1 MPNFSV
7 AALRAISIA
16 SSGVT
21 FTAVCSASS
30 TMSIHSS
37 PAALRA
43 IAAAS
48 SPVSHTGDCVS
59 SPIVS
64 PSCDQ
69 LTVAWRPLPSVT
81 VYTPSLSSIPAPV
94 SAGVKT
100 AVRPSPDTSQS
111 KNASIA
117 GVKPY
122 CPASACR
129 AAVLAS
135 TRSEKISP
143 AASAAAAPSSSTAAR
158 TKAIVFFIVHVL
170 SLVCV
175 SSMRSV
181 CPTRASSAPCRG

>member
-1 MPNFSV
+1 M
-7 AALRAISIA
+7 AIA

-37 PAALRA
+37 PAALRS

-48 SPVSHTGDCVS
+48 SPVSHTGDCVP

-69 LTVAWRPLPSVT
+69 LTVARLPLPSVT
-81 VYTPSLSSIPAPV
+81 VYTPSFSSTPAPV
-94 SAGVKT
+94 SAAGVKT
-100 AVRPSPDTSQS
+100 TVRPSPDTSQS

-135 TRSEKISP
+135 TLSEKISP
-143 AASAAAAPSSSTAAR
+143 AANAAAAPSSSTAAR
-158 TKAIVFFIVHVL
+158 AKAIVFFIAHVL
-170 SLVCV
+170 PLVRV